1 MGKLFDQRFTV
12 YFELWGYM
20 QSDRADYTS
29 PAHFRFIRLDK
40 YYYLNTYYRSV
51 DVFNVFNSAQLPNG
65 WSCGEPCAYAA
76 APFVWHPE
84 TTYTDTLDFSVFRL
98 HFGNLNLSLNDELI
112 ALINDADKPK
122 FSRSWS
128 VGDQLTTMTT
138 FNNFDTGRKI
148 IRKTYNINNTLT
160 KTKQSRLLITDAAL
174 EIPLE
179 MELTVA
185 RETRGNNNIRV
196 KMVPVQNIFE
206 IHSTGEESTRWS

>member
-1 MGKLFDQRFTV
+1 MGKLFDQKFKV

-29 PAHFRFIRLDK
+29 PAHFRFIRLDHP
-40 YYYLNTYYRSV
+40 YLQNTYDRDISV
-51 DVFNVFNSAQLPNG
+51 YNAFNSAQLPCEWFCG
-65 WSCGEPCAYAA
+65 PSCDYDA

-84 TTYTDTLDFSVFRL
+84 TTYTDTLDFGVCRL

-112 ALINDADKPK
+112 GLINDADKPK

-128 VGDQLTTMTT
+128 VGDQLAAMTT
-138 FNNFDTGRKI
+138 FNNFYTGRKI

-185 RETRGNNNIRV
+185 RETRGNNKIRV

-206 IHSTGEESTRWS
+206 IHSTGEENTSWT